1 MALSAFWF
9 SVMALCVKLGGRRL
23 PSHELVLVRA
33 VLTLGMSWAALRS
46 AGLSVRSPDPRRQRA
61 LLWRG
66 ALGCAGLTCFYA
78 SLVRLPLAEATL
90 LQYTNPIWAAVLA
103 AVLLHERVGRREL
116 LCLAASVVGVLLVVR
131 PAALLGLGGTA
142 IPLDA
147 VAVALLGSVGSA
159 AAYVTIRGIGIAEPA
174 QRVTLYLPLVTVP
187 VTIPLAVAGWVWPTP
202 REWAVLVAMSVAT
215 QLAQVQL
222 TRGLQRERA
231 ARATAVGYLQLVFA
245 AAWGWLVF
253 AERPSGWTVAGAAT
267 IVGSTLLLAMRRVP
281 GLARGAAGRT
291 AGAETSHAVP
301 ATPALVA
308 DAVDVVDAVEAAHA
322 AEVRAAEGETPRAPH
337 AIGDRM
343 GRREDVR

>member
-33 VLTLGMSWAALRS
+33 VLTLGMSWAALRR
-46 AGLSVRSPDPRRQRA
+46 AGLAVRSPDPARQRA

-66 ALGCAGLTCFYA
+66 AFGCLGLTCFYA

-90 LQYTNPIWAAVLA
+90 LQYTNPIWATVLA

-116 LCLAASVVGVLLVVR
+116 LCLAASVAGVVLVVR
-131 PAALLGLGGTA
+131 PAALLGLGGAA
-142 IPLDA
+142 IPLGA
-147 VAVALLGSVGSA
+147 VGVALLGSVGSA
-159 AAYVTIRGIGIAEPA
+159 AAYVIIRGIGPAEPA

-187 VTIPLAVAGWVWPTP
+187 VTIPMAVAGWVWPTA

-253 AERPSGWTVAGAAT
+253 AERPSAWTAAGAAT
-267 IVGSTLLLAMRRVP
+267 IVGSTLFLALRRP
-281 GLARGAAGRT
+281 SRAGSRRDARDDASGPAPAARLP
-291 AGAETSHAVP
+291 V
-301 ATPALVA
+301 LVA
-308 DAVDVVDAVEAAHA
+308 DAVDVVDPVEAAHA
-322 AEVRAAEGETPRAPH
+322 ADAADAAGAPRA
-337 AIGDRM
+337 R
-343 GRREDVR
+343 

>member
-33 VLTLGMSWAALRS
+33 VLTLAMSWAALRR
-46 AGLSVRSPDPRRQRA
+46 AGLAVRSPDPARQRA
-61 LLWRG
+61 LLRRG
-66 ALGCAGLTCFYA
+66 ALGCLGLTCFYA

-90 LQYTNPIWAAVLA
+90 LQYTNPIWAAGLA

-116 LCLAASVVGVLLVVR
+116 LCLAASVAGVVLVVR
-131 PAALLGLGGTA
+131 PAALLGMGGGAT

-147 VAVALLGSVGSA
+147 VGVALLGSVGSA
-159 AAYVTIRGIGIAEPA
+159 AASVTIRGIGTAEPA
-174 QRVTLYLPLVTVP
+174 ERVTLYLPLVTVP
-187 VTIPLAVAGWVWPTP
+187 VTIPMAIAGWVWPTP

-253 AERPSGWTVAGAAT
+253 AERPSAWTVAGAAT
-267 IVGSTLLLAMRRVP
+267 IVGSTLFLALRRP
-281 GLARGAAGRT
+281 TRT
-291 AGAETSHAVP
+291 ASGAGSRDEASRP
-301 ATPALVA
+301 APALVA
-308 DAVDVVDAVEAAHA
+308 DAVDVVDPVEAAHA
-322 AEVRAAEGETPRAPH
+322 ADCAQGASGDAGDAGADAAGAPRA
-337 AIGDRM
+337 R
-343 GRREDVR
+343 